1 MFVPDHYRNPHAAH
15 ALRWLARYPFGTLV
29 TTDAGGHIHATS
41 LPFIAEPAGDGD
53 TATSTTVLISHMA
66 RRNPHGQ
73 ALRDGDPAL
82 VVVNGPSAYISPRW
96 YDSAQNVPTW
106 DYVGLQFRGR
116 LARIDD
122 RAGLIDLMHR
132 SIAAFEHGAADA
144 GATEAGL
151 RPARPWRLDDA
162 PPAHVERLIQGVIGF
177 RIVVERIDCMEK
189 LSQNK
194 PDDRPLIQKRLCATA
209 TPGSMAPAVAAL
221 MDAVI

>member
-29 TTDAGGHIHATS
+29 TTDACGRVHATS

-53 TATSTTVLISHMA
+53 AGASTTVLISHMA

-73 ALRDGDPAL
+73 ALRDGDAAL

-122 RAGLIDLMHR
+122 PAALIDLMHR
-132 SIAAFEHGAADA
+132 SIAAFERGAADA
-144 GATEAGL
+144 GNA
-151 RPARPWRLDDA
+151 ARPWRLDDA

-177 RIVVERIDCMEK
+177 RIVVEQIDCMEK

-194 PDDRPLIQKRLCATA
+194 PDDRPLIQGTLRAA
-209 TPGSMAPAVAAL
+209 AMPGSVAPAVAAL
-221 MDAVI
+221 MDIVK